1 MPWLLWGFD
10 RQEWCSRELVI
21 VDSSQEPFDVGGR
34 TDVRVVHVPPAT
46 GIAAKRNIAL
56 HEARGTRV
64 AWFDDDDWQHP
75 RRLSDLMRLLDD
87 GATYAGATTGWFVSL
102 TDRRCAPHRV
112 PRGEIVFN
120 SAVFDKDAVMPIP
133 FREDLVTASDTDWS
147 RAVAARHQAHRAI
160 LPRDDLFFWLCHRH
174 NISNRVGARRLLY
187 DLAVLR
193 GRIGQTAWDDT
204 DEQLAALRTRV
215 ESAASI
221 RQPTRHS
228 VMLSPPRSVQSTEPQ
243 LDGSAPAPAVGLMV
257 KATVLDAPYLDV
269 MVRHMA
275 AQACYS
281 FAERVI
287 VVDRPPAFGGKY
299 AARPQVSP
307 ESLDAVLDGLLR
319 DGVIDEVRHVDPSP
333 AVQHEITSRYF
344 ATPAQVPTHSV
355 TGGPIYATLFGLE
368 SMRTDYIL
376 QMDADILFYTGEG
389 SWVSRALA
397 CLMADRQLWM
407 VMTHPGPPC
416 GPPARSLG
424 WQQQAHARWDNEMQ
438 LWRFRHAT
446 TRYFLCDR
454 RRLRDRVPIVRRAS
468 GCAPLEQCLS
478 AALQQNDAYRANL
491 GDLSSWHLHVW
502 YHGAPFPEWAS
513 ALAST
518 VEAGLAPECQRGQYD
533 LRLDR
538 AFDRAEWSRLLAPQ
552 RRPEAGRP
560 HAETPTVA
568 HRPPMPA
575 ACAPISVVIPV
586 RDRAGQRLRN
596 ALRGL
601 HWQES
606 GSPAEILIVSHGS
619 RPEVD
624 ADLQRLCEAESV
636 TLLLIGEP
644 SHAWNK
650 PLALNTGIRHSSPD
664 VPFLMTMDADMVL
677 SPNFLSVV
685 TECLSTQPPS
695 LVLCRISDLPPQAEV
710 PSTRDD
716 LLRQFE
722 HLLRM
727 TSLRPRF
734 GSGGIQAACREF
746 FFRIR
751 GYDEDFAWW
760 GAMDGDLVNRARLA
774 GLDLTWI
781 ENRAAMLHQ
790 WHPRKHAVLRQAD
803 QIQQAR
809 RAWQRNHQIMRLR
822 ARSLQRNPND
832 WGGQRDSAP
841 VPSACEVPR

>member
-1 MPWLLWGFD
+1 
-10 RQEWCSRELVI
+10 
-21 VDSSQEPFDVGGR
+21 
-34 TDVRVVHVPPAT
+34 
-46 GIAAKRNIAL
+46 
-56 HEARGTRV
+56 
-64 AWFDDDDWQHP
+64 
-75 RRLSDLMRLLDD
+75 
-87 GATYAGATTGWFVSL
+87 
-102 TDRRCAPHRV
+102 
-112 PRGEIVFN
+112 
-120 SAVFDKDAVMPIP
+120 
-133 FREDLVTASDTDWS
+133 
-147 RAVAARHQAHRAI
+147 
-160 LPRDDLFFWLCHRH
+160 
-174 NISNRVGARRLLY
+174 
-187 DLAVLR
+187 
-193 GRIGQTAWDDT
+193 
-204 DEQLAALRTRV
+204 
-215 ESAASI
+215 
-221 RQPTRHS
+221 
-228 VMLSPPRSVQSTEPQ
+228 
-243 LDGSAPAPAVGLMV
+243 
-257 KATVLDAPYLDV
+257 
-269 MVRHMA
+269 
-275 AQACYS
+275 
-281 FAERVI
+281 
-287 VVDRPPAFGGKY
+287 
-299 AARPQVSP
+299 
-307 ESLDAVLDGLLR
+307 
-319 DGVIDEVRHVDPSP
+319 
-333 AVQHEITSRYF
+333 
-344 ATPAQVPTHSV
+344 
-355 TGGPIYATLFGLE
+355 
-368 SMRTDYIL
+368 
-376 QMDADILFYTGEG
+376 
-389 SWVSRALA
+389 
-397 CLMADRQLWM
+397 
-407 VMTHPGPPC
+407 
-416 GPPARSLG
+416 
-424 WQQQAHARWDNEMQ
+424 
-438 LWRFRHAT
+438 
-446 TRYFLCDR
+446 
-454 RRLRDRVPIVRRAS
+454 
-468 GCAPLEQCLS
+468 
-478 AALQQNDAYRANL
+478 
-491 GDLSSWHLHVW
+491 VW

-552 RRPEAGRP
+552 RRQHTGRP
-560 HAETPTVA
+560 HAATPLVA
-568 HRPPMPA
+568 HRPPRPA

-606 GSPAEILIVSHGS
+606 GGPAEILIVSHGS
-619 RPEVD
+619 QPDVD
-624 ADLQRLCEAESV
+624 ADLQRLCEAESA

-695 LVLCRISDLPPQAEV
+695 LVLCRISDLPPQTEV

-716 LLRQFE
+716 LLRHFE